1 MSNFVK
7 QQVTDLPP
15 SGIRKFFD
23 LAATMD
29 ECISLSIG
37 EPDFVTP
44 KLMMDAAVKSLEQG
58 KTAYTSNAGLIELR
72 DEICNYLKKYE
83 LNYDGATETL
93 ITVGASEAIDL
104 AFRAL
109 VGPGDEVLI
118 PDPSFVCYGPLTTLT
133 GATPVSLATYEKD
146 EFRLTAEELEKKI
159 TPNSKVLLLPYPN
172 NPTGGIMRKED
183 YEPIAEVVKKHD
195 LFVLCDEIYS
205 ELVYGGEKHY
215 SFAALPGMKER
226 SLVMNG
232 FSKAFAMTGW
242 RIGYACG
249 PADVIAA
256 MTKLHQYGIMS
267 APTMGQYAAL
277 EGLRHGEAEV
287 AKMVESYDER
297 RKVIVQGFRDMGLS
311 CFEPR
316 GAFYCFPSIQNTGL
330 SSEEFCERLLKA
342 EHVAVVPGNA
352 FGASGEGFI
361 RCSYAS
367 SMENIKEALKR
378 IERFINSLK

>member
-44 KLMMDAAVKSLEQG
+44 QLMMDAAVESLKQG
-58 KTAYTSNAGLIELR
+58 KTAYTSNAGLMELR
-72 DEICNYLKKYE
+72 EEICNYLKKYE
-83 LNYDGATETL
+83 LSYEAGKEVL

-183 YEPIAEVVKKHD
+183 YEPIAEVVKKHN

-277 EGLRHGEAEV
+277 EGLRHGEEEV
-287 AKMVESYDER
+287 AKMVASYDER

-311 CFEPR
+311 CFEPK
-316 GAFYCFPSIQNTGL
+316 GAFYCFPSIQSTGL

-367 SMENIKEALKR
+367 SMENIKEALRR
-378 IERFINSLK
+378 IEKFINSLK

>member
-1 MSNFVK
+1 MTFVK
-7 QQVTDLPP
+7 QKVVDLPP

-23 LAATMD
+23 LAASM
-29 ECISLSIG
+29 EGCISLSIG

-44 KLMMDAAVKSLEQG
+44 KLMMDAAIDSLNQG
-58 KTAYTSNAGLIELR
+58 KTAYTPNAGLMELR
-72 DEICNYLKKYE
+72 EEICNYLKKYD
-83 LNYDGATETL
+83 LSYDAATEVL
-93 ITVGASEAIDL
+93 VTVGASEAIDL

-109 VGPGDEVLI
+109 VGEGDEVLI
-118 PDPSFVCYGPLTTLT
+118 PDPSFVCYGPLSTMA
-133 GATPVSLATYEKD
+133 GATPVALNTYEKD
-146 EFRLTAEELEKKI
+146 DFRLTAEELEAKI

-183 YEPIAEVVKKHD
+183 YEAIADLVVKHN
-195 LFVLCDEIYS
+195 LFVICDEIYS

-226 SLVMNG
+226 SLVLNG

-256 MTKLHQYGIMS
+256 ITKVHQYGIMS
-267 APTMGQYAAL
+267 APTMGQYGAL
-277 EGLRHGEAEV
+277 EGLRHGDEEV
-287 AKMVESYDER
+287 AKMVASYDER

-311 CFEPR
+311 CFEPK
-316 GAFYCFPSIQNTGL
+316 GAFYCFPCIKSTGM
-330 SSEEFCERLLKA
+330 SSEEFVELLLK
-342 EHVAVVPGNA
+342 EEKVAVVPGNA

-378 IERFINSLK
+378 IEAFINRHKK